1 MDHHFIRELHA
12 YHWKTT
18 FQVAGFPR
26 SDPAG
31 VSECGLTDMQCVT
44 PLIQYFTPSMG
55 EKKIINI
62 LL

>member
-1 MDHHFIRELHA
+1 MLIIGKPLFKLQGPH
-12 YHWKTT
+12 
-18 FQVAGFPR
+18 

-55 EKKIINI
+55 EKKSLIFYCK
-62 LL
+62 